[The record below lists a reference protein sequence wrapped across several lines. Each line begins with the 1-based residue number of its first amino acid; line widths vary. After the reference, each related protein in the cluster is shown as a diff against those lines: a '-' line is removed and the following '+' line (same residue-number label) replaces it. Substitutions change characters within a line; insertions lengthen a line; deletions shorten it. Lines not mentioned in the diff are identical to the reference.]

1 LGVVVSR
8 QLDVLSRDPES
19 LRSWLKVLRPCVKAW
34 HRSEVRGLEHVPDGA
49 SLIVSNHSGGA
60 FAMDWPVFVVDFADR
75 FGIERPLYLL
85 SHNVLFHGRFGEA
98 LRRVGLVPATREV
111 ARTVLDSGA
120 TLMVFPGGDYDAG
133 RPTSKRNVID
143 FDGRTGYVAT
153 AVQAGVP
160 IVPMVSIGGH
170 ENQLY
175 LTHGRRLAELTGL
188 SKAARVSVLPISFGF
203 PFGPSL
209 GMVMPLN
216 APLPTK
222 IVTQLMEPIDVHA
235 EFGDDPD
242 PAVVDAHVRKV
253 MQSALDE
260 LANRR
265 RFPVIG

>member
-1 LGVVVSR
+1 MVVSR
-8 QLDVLSRDPES
+8 QVLSRDPES
-19 LRSWLKVLRPCVKAW
+19 LRSWLKVLRPWVKAW

-75 FGIERPLYLL
+75 FGVERPFYLL
-85 SHNVLFHGRFGEA
+85 SHTVIFQGKLGEQ

-120 TLMVFPGGDYDAG
+120 ALMVFPGGDYDAG

-143 FDGRTGYVAT
+143 FAGRTGYVTT
-153 AVQAGVP
+153 ALEAGVP
-160 IVPMVSIGGH
+160 IVPTVSIGGH

-175 LTHGRRLAELTGL
+175 LTHGKRLAELTGL
-188 SKAARVSVLPISFGF
+188 RKAARVSVLPISFGF

-209 GMVMPLN
+209 MMMLPLN
-216 APLPTK
+216 APMPTK
-222 IVTQLMEPIDVHA
+222 IVTQVLEPIDVRA

-242 PAVVDAHVRKV
+242 PKVVDAHVRKV
-253 MQSALDE
+253 MQAALDE
-260 LANRR
+260 LARKR
-265 RFPVIG
+265 RFPIIG